1 MYLTLANTGNLFK
14 YLLGKS
20 NLEA

>member
-1 MYLTLANTGNLFK
+1 MYLTLANTGNLYK